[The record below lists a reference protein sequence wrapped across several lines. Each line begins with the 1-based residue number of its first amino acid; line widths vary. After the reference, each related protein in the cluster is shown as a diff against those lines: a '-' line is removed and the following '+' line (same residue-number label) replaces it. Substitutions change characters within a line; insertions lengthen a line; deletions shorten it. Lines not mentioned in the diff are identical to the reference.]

1 MKKFDSE
8 TIQSVLRDLK
18 GWTYKE
24 GCIEKEIVFNNFKDA
39 LAAMVRIGFEA
50 ENMDHHPEW
59 SNVYNKLNIRL
70 KTHAAEGVTEKDFF
84 LAKKI
89 EEIISQ
95 MKIG

>member
-18 GWTYKE
+18 GWNYTE
-24 GCIEKEIVFNNFKDA
+24 GCIEKEFVFNNFKDA

-70 KTHAAEGVTEKDFF
+70 RTHAADGVTEKDFF

-95 MKIG
+95 MHPG